1 MFKHRSLLFR
11 FAVVAWLLPAAAPFS
26 TIHAAVITMADSASG
41 LPVVEDFPGHYEV
54 SGIYNIPG
62 VGAAGE
68 SFDGQTVSEVDG
80 WEVVTG
86 LPGSPCVL
94 LVPGLHDGLYIYQ
107 NELQGVANGTANEDI
122 GEGAVSLWFEEDHFE
137 MGLDIAKM
145 NNGIVTLQFFTREGV
160 PFESVTVS
168 HDGSRS
174 LTFLAEGDTAFAC
187 VNITN
192 RDNAGVS
199 YDNLRLSNSAG
210 IHDHKLVE
218 LPGTALITACY
229 PNPFTASNT
238 IQFALPRSGIVRLSV
253 YSLDGRE
260 VATPI
265 SEWMPSGSHEVA
277 WDGCDREGNEVASGV
292 YILEIR
298 ISDARHTRK
307 ALKIR

>member
-1 MFKHRSLLFR
+1 M
-11 FAVVAWLLPAAAPFS
+11 
-26 TIHAAVITMADSASG
+26 IHAAAITVADSASS

-54 SGIYNIPG
+54 SGIHNIPG
-62 VGAAGE
+62 LGAAGE

-86 LPGSPCVL
+86 LPTSPCVL
-94 LVPGLHDGLYIYQ
+94 LVPGLHDGLYVYQ

-122 GEGAVSLWFEEDHFE
+122 GEGAVSFWFGEDHFE
-137 MGLDIAKM
+137 MGLDVAKM

-168 HDGSRS
+168 HEGSRS

-187 VNITN
+187 VSITN

-199 YDNLRLSNSAG
+199 YDNLRLSNPAG
-210 IHDHKLVE
+210 VQVHNPVE
-218 LPGTALITACY
+218 LPGTALITASY
-229 PNPFTASNT
+229 PNPFTASST

-265 SEWMPSGSHEVA
+265 SGWLPSGSHEIS

-292 YILEIR
+292 YVFEIL

-307 ALKIR
+307 AVKIR